1 MDFKIKNKEGQA
13 RTGEIIT
20 EHGILETP
28 NFIPVATQAT
38 VKALSSETLSKI
50 GIQAVLCNTYHL
62 YLRPG
67 EELIQ
72 KLGGLHK
79 FMGWHKPM
87 FTDSGGFQVFS
98 LAEISKID
106 DDKVVF
112 RSHLDKSKHEL
123 TPEKSIEIQEKLG
136 ADIIFTLDECIP
148 FESDYET
155 AKKSV
160 ERTHK
165 WAEQCLKAH
174 KTNQALFG
182 IIQGGKFEDLRRQSA
197 KFISSLNFPGYG
209 LGSIF
214 GEPKEETLKVI
225 QYMMEELPE
234 DKPKHLLGIGA
245 VEDIFNGVELGVDT
259 FDCVL
264 PTRLARAGYIF
275 TSEGNLKDKWRYRIT
290 NAQYTGDQ
298 GPLDK
303 NCKCDVCKNYSK
315 AYLRHLFK
323 TNELLAYSLATEHN
337 LWFFNNLM
345 KEIREAISQQKFQEL
360 KKKWLA

>member
-1 MDFKIKNKEGQA
+1 MDFKIKSKEGKA

-38 VKALSSETLSKI
+38 VKAISSETLNKME
-50 GIQAVLCNTYHL
+50 IQAVLCNTYHL

-79 FMGWHKPM
+79 FMGWKKPM

-112 RSHLDKSKHEL
+112 RSHLDQSKHEL

-136 ADIIFTLDECIP
+136 ADIIFTFDECIP
-148 FESDYET
+148 FESDYEI
-155 AKKSV
+155 AKKSM
-160 ERTHK
+160 ERTHA
-165 WAEQCLKAH
+165 WAQRCLAAH

-197 KFISSLNFPGYG
+197 QFISSLNFPGYG

-214 GEPKEETLKVI
+214 GEPKEETLEVVKWV
-225 QYMMEELPE
+225 MEELPE
-234 DKPKHLLGIGA
+234 EKPKHMLGIGA
-245 VEDIFNGVELGVDT
+245 VEDIFNGVELGADT

-275 TSEGNLKDKWRYRIT
+275 TSEGNLKNKWRYRIT
-290 NAQYTGDQ
+290 NAQYKEDQ

-303 NCKCDVCKNYSK
+303 NCRCDVCQNYSR
-315 AYLRHLFK
+315 AYVRHLFK
-323 TNELLAYSLATEHN
+323 TDELLAFGLATEHN

-345 KEIREAISQQKFQEL
+345 KEIREAISAGKFKEM
-360 KKKWLA
+360 KERWLS